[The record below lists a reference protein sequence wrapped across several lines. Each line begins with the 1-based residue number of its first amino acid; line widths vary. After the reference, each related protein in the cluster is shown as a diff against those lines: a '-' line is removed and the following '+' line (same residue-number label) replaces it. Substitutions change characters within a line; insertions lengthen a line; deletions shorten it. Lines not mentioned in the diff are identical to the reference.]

1 MPLPLFTRR
10 AALLAGV
17 CPALLAA
24 CGKPPTPSFNGVD
37 LTGAVYARDFELLDP
52 EGRTRRLADFRGKVP
67 VIFFGYTQCPDV
79 CPTTMGE
86 LRAVKAELGEVGK
99 EVVPIFISVDPKRD
113 TPAVLR
119 DYAAAF
125 GPDVLALTG
134 SEAQIEVLK
143 KEFRVIANPVPGS
156 GGGYTVDHTA
166 ASFLFDRQ
174 GRVRV
179 YVRYGTPPAALLA
192 DLKTLLAEKS

>member
-1 MPLPLFTRR
+1 MPLPTSTSRR
-10 AALLAGV
+10 IALLGLLA
-17 CPALLAA
+17 LAA
-24 CGKPPTPSFNGVD
+24 CEKPPLPSFNGVD
-37 LTGAVYARDFELLDP
+37 LTGAAYAREFELVDP
-52 EGRTRRLADFRGKVP
+52 EGRTRRLSEFRGKLP

-86 LRAVKAELGEVGK
+86 LRAVKAELGEAGRD
-99 EVVPIFISVDPKRD
+99 VVPIFISVDPQRD
-113 TPAVLR
+113 TPSVLR

-134 SEAQIEVLK
+134 SEAQIEVVK
-143 KEFRVIANPVPGS
+143 KEFRVVSKAAPGS
-156 GGGYTVDHTA
+156 QGGYTVDHTA

-179 YVRYGTPPAALLA
+179 YSRYGTPPAELLA

>member
-1 MPLPLFTRR
+1 MLG
-10 AALLAGV
+10 LLA
-17 CPALLAA
+17 LSA
-24 CGKPPTPSFNGVD
+24 CEKPPLPSFNGVD
-37 LTGAVYARDFELLDP
+37 LSGAAYAREFELVDP
-52 EGRTRRLADFRGKVP
+52 EGRTRRLSDFRGKLP

-86 LRAVKAELGEVGK
+86 LRAVKAELGEAGRD
-99 EVVPIFISVDPKRD
+99 VVPIFISVDPQRD

-134 SEAQIEVLK
+134 SEAQIEAVK
-143 KEFRVIANPVPGS
+143 KEFRVVAKAVPGS
-156 GGGYTVDHTA
+156 QGGYTVDHTA

-179 YVRYGTPPAALLA
+179 YSRYGTPPAELLA